1 MMMFILAWKN
11 IWRNKKRSLIILA
24 ATAIGLAAGLFSV
37 GLMTGMYDSM
47 VDSAINRGLGN
58 IQIHTEAYKKDQ
70 LISQFLPDIDSL
82 VQTLQTHANVKAFTT
97 HSVIEGMAS
106 SATVASGVS
115 IIAIDPAKEQ
125 TVTAVSQSL
134 IEGTYLDKTN
144 AIVVGKKLADKLK
157 LKLRSRLVL
166 SFAGLDGN
174 IIYAAFRISGI
185 YSTDAST
192 FDGVNIFIRQQD
204 LSALLGT
211 EVPIHEIIIRTK
223 NSLLLDQTKNELQA
237 LMPKGI

>member
-11 IWRNKKRSLIILA
+11 IWRNKKRSFIILA

-58 IQIHTEAYKKDQ
+58 IQIHTGAYKKDQ
-70 LISQFLPDIDSL
+70 LIGQFLPHVDSIIH
-82 VQTLQTHANVKAFTT
+82 TLQREPDIKAFTT

-106 SATVASGVS
+106 SATVATGAS
-115 IIAIDPAKEQ
+115 IIAIEPEREKSA
-125 TVTAVSQSL
+125 TAISQSL
-134 IEGTYLDKTN
+134 IHGTYLDKAN
-144 AIVVGKKLADKLK
+144 AVVAGEKLAGKLK

-174 IIYAAFRISGI
+174 IIYAAFRIS
-185 YSTDAST
+185 
-192 FDGVNIFIRQQD
+192 
-204 LSALLGT
+204 
-211 EVPIHEIIIRTK
+211 
-223 NSLLLDQTKNELQA
+223 
-237 LMPKGI
+237 